1 LQRDQN
7 GEVRKRAAMHCAVT
21 SASVESV
28 LVGIAFAALF
38 TLWWIKKAEWS
49 RHESGSEP
57 GPRIAYADPPTIP
70 PHALR
75 SSEQSTRFRP
85 DIEGLRSLAVVLVLV
100 YHGQFGLLE
109 GGFIGVDVFFVLSG
123 FLITS
128 LLLRE
133 LATTGTVSLSNF
145 WARRA
150 RRLLPASGVV
160 IVVTLIASRFMIDGL
175 SQGDLGRDAIAACL
189 FVANIRFW
197 NVGTD
202 YLSEGLRESPL
213 LHFWSLAVEEQFY
226 LVWPGMLV
234 LLVRFARL
242 SRKALAVVIGVM
254 WLVSFIACVK
264 LTDDSQPWAFFMLP
278 TRAWELL
285 TGAAL
290 ALAGGQV
297 LRSNRHL
304 AGVLGWLGV
313 AMIGLA
319 SVAFSITTSFPGYAA
334 VLPVVG
340 TALVINAGMQPNG
353 PAMVLKAKPL
363 QWIGARSYA
372 IYLWHFPMLVL
383 AAAKWGTSGKID
395 SLPVG
400 TRIALLAGSFLMA
413 ALSYHFVENP
423 VRHSP
428 WLGSTP
434 LRSLVMGAW
443 IGLIGVGGAA
453 LLINNPPTLSAGG
466 EVAAPTLVLETTVS
480 SATVALTTVPGTTD
494 PSATT
499 TSTLPATTTT
509 EAPVVVADASKD
521 NPPALAALIAANL
534 PLLTEAV
541 ATNEVPSNLSPSL
554 NSARNDLPAIYDNQC
569 ILDVGD
575 NSPKQCIY
583 GDANGA
589 TAIVLFGD
597 SHAAEWMP
605 ALHKVASAN
614 GWRLIVHTKKACPHA
629 EIPTAQDPNGND
641 CAVWRRDVID
651 LIAGIKP
658 DLVIMS
664 SYRYKQVG
672 SAAGRDPDV
681 VWQEGVDLTV
691 SKVRALTTHLL
702 LLGDSPTPQDD
713 VPSCLA
719 SNLSSVDS
727 CVSSRENAVRP
738 GRLGVEREV
747 AKKYDADFIPTSDW
761 MCTDTACPV
770 VIGNVLMYRDNS
782 HITATASEF
791 LSPFIETAIES
802 ILG

>member
-1 LQRDQN
+1 MWPVHR
-7 GEVRKRAAMHCAVT
+7 EVT
-21 SASVESV
+21 SAPVESV

-49 RHESGSEP
+49 RHEAGSEP
-57 GPRIAYADPPTIP
+57 GPRIAYSDPPTIP

-75 SSEQSTRFRP
+75 GAAQSSGFRP
-85 DIEGLRSLAVVLVLV
+85 DIEGLRSLAVLLVLV
-100 YHGQFGLLE
+100 YHAQFGIVD

-133 LATTGTVSLSNF
+133 LSTTGTVSLSNF

-150 RRLLPASGVV
+150 RRLLPASGLV
-160 IVVTLIASRFMIDGL
+160 IVVTLIASRFMLDGL

-197 NVGTD
+197 KVGTD

-226 LVWPGMLV
+226 LVWPSLLI

-254 WLVSFIACVK
+254 WVVSFIACVQ
-264 LTDDSQPWAFFMLP
+264 LTNDSQPWAFFMLP

-297 LRSNRHL
+297 LRANRQL
-304 AGVLGWLGV
+304 AGVLGWVGV
-313 AMIGLA
+313 AIIGAVSLL
-319 SVAFSITTSFPGYAA
+319 FSITTSFPGYAA
-334 VLPVVG
+334 LLPVVA
-340 TALVINAGMQPNG
+340 TALVINAGMSPNG

-383 AAAKWGTSGKID
+383 AAAKWGTSGQID

-400 TRIALLAGSFLMA
+400 TRVGLLAGSFAMA

-423 VRHSP
+423 VRHSRS
-428 WLGSTP
+428 LGAMP

-443 IGLIGVGGAA
+443 IGLIGIGGAA

-466 EVAAPTLVLETTVS
+466 EVAAPTLVVETTVPGNS
-480 SATVALTTVPGTTD
+480 VITTTVPGTTD
-494 PSATT
+494 PNGTIDPNGTA

-509 EAPVVVADASKD
+509 EPRVAVADASKD
-521 NPPALAALIAANL
+521 NPAALAALIADNL
-534 PLLTEAV
+534 PVLTDAV
-541 ATNEVPSNLSPSL
+541 GTSKVPSNLSPSL
-554 NSARNDLPAIYDNQC
+554 KNARNDLPAIYDNKC

-589 TAIVLFGD
+589 TTIVLFGD

-605 ALHKVASAN
+605 ALNKVASVN
-614 GWRLIVHTKKACPHA
+614 GWRLIVHTKKACPDA

-641 CAVWRRDVID
+641 CAAWRRDVID
-651 LIAGIKP
+651 LIAGIHP

-672 SAAGRDPDV
+672 SSSGRDPDA
-681 VWQEGVDLTV
+681 VWQEGIDLTV
-691 SKVRALTTHLL
+691 SKVRPLTTHLL

-713 VPSCLA
+713 IPSCLA
-719 SNLSSVDS
+719 GNLSSVGQ
-727 CVSSRENAVRP
+727 CMSSRDNAVRP
-738 GRLGVEREV
+738 GRLAVERAV
-747 AKKYDADFIPTSDW
+747 AQKYDADFIPTSDW
-761 MCTDTACPV
+761 ICTDSACPV

-791 LSPFIETAIES
+791 LSPFIEAAVKS

>member
-1 LQRDQN
+1 MH
-7 GEVRKRAAMHCAVT
+7 RAVA
-21 SASVESV
+21 SATVESV

-38 TLWWIKKAEWS
+38 TVWWVKKAEWS
-49 RHESGSEP
+49 RHETGTEP
-57 GPRIAYADPPTIP
+57 GPHIAYADPPTIP

-75 SSEQSTRFRP
+75 GAEQSTTFRP
-85 DIEGLRSLAVVLVLV
+85 DVEGLRSLAVLLVLV
-100 YHGQFGLLE
+100 YHGQFGILN

-133 LATTGTVSLSNF
+133 LGTTGTVSLSNF

-150 RRLLPASGVV
+150 RRLLPASGLV
-160 IVVTLIASRFMIDGL
+160 IVVTLIASRFMLDGL
-175 SQGDLGRDAIAACL
+175 SQSDLARDAIAACL

-197 NVGTD
+197 KVGTD

-226 LVWPGMLV
+226 LVWPGLLV

-242 SRKALAVVIGVM
+242 SRNALAAVIGVM

-264 LTDDSQPWAFFMLP
+264 LTNDSQPWAFFMLP

-297 LRSNRHL
+297 LRSNRQL
-304 AGVLGWLGV
+304 AGLLGWVGV
-313 AMIGLA
+313 AVIGA
-319 SVAFSITTSFPGYAA
+319 VSVAFSITTSFPGYAA
-334 VLPVVG
+334 LLPVVA
-340 TALVINAGMQPNG
+340 TALVINAGMLPNG
-353 PAMVLKAKPL
+353 PAMILKAKPL

-400 TRIALLAGSFLMA
+400 TRVALLAGSFGLA
-413 ALSYHFVENP
+413 AISFRFVENP
-423 VRHSP
+423 VRHSRP
-428 WLGSTP
+428 LGALP

-443 IGLIGVGGAA
+443 IALIGIGGAA
-453 LLINNPPTLSAGG
+453 LLINNPPSLSAGG
-466 EVAAPTLVLETTVS
+466 EVAAPTLVVETTLPHETVPPT
-480 SATVALTTVPGTTD
+480 TVAGATDPGVTTTLPGTT
-494 PSATT
+494 TT
-499 TSTLPATTTT
+499 LARV
-509 EAPVVVADASKD
+509 AVADASKD
-521 NPPALAALIAANL
+521 NPPALAAMIAANL
-534 PLLTEAV
+534 PILTEAV
-541 ATNEVPSNLSPSL
+541 GTSKVPSNLSPSL
-554 NSARNDLPAIYDNQC
+554 NGARKDLPAIYDNKC

-589 TAIVLFGD
+589 TTIVLFGD

-614 GWRLIVHTKKACPHA
+614 GWRLIVHTKKACPDA
-629 EIPTAQDPNGND
+629 EIPTDKDPNGND
-641 CAVWRRDVID
+641 CVVWRRDVID
-651 LIAGIKP
+651 LIAGIHP

-664 SYRYKQVG
+664 SFRYKQVG
-672 SAAGRDPDV
+672 AAAGRNPDV
-681 VWQEGVDLTV
+681 VWQEGLDLTV
-691 SKVRALTTHLL
+691 SKVRPLTTHLM
-702 LLGDSPTPQDD
+702 LLGDSATPQEDIPTC
-713 VPSCLA
+713 VA
-719 SNLSSVDS
+719 SNLSSVS
-727 CVSSRENAVRP
+727 RCMSSRDNAVRP
-738 GRLGVEREV
+738 GRLAVEREV
-747 AKKYDADFIPTSDW
+747 ALKYDADFIPTSDW

-770 VIGNVLMYRDNS
+770 VVGNVLMYRDSS

-791 LSPFIETAIES
+791 LSPFIETAVKS
-802 ILG
+802 VLG

>member
-1 LQRDQN
+1 
-7 GEVRKRAAMHCAVT
+7 
-21 SASVESV
+21 VESV

-49 RHESGSEP
+49 RHETGCDP
-57 GPRIAYADPPTIP
+57 GPRITYSEPPTIP

-75 SSEQSTRFRP
+75 GADHSAGFRP
-85 DIEGLRSLAVVLVLV
+85 DIEGLRSLAVLLVLV
-100 YHGQFGLLE
+100 YHGQFGIID

-123 FLITS
+123 FLITA

-133 LATTGTVSLSNF
+133 LSTTGTVSLSNF

-150 RRLLPASGVV
+150 RRLLPASGLV
-160 IVVTLIASRFMIDGL
+160 IIATLVGSRFLLDGL
-175 SQGDLGRDAIAACL
+175 SQGDLGRDAVAACL

-197 NVGTD
+197 KVGTD

-213 LHFWSLAVEEQFY
+213 LHFWTLAVEEQFY
-226 LVWPGMLV
+226 LVWPGLLIV
-234 LLVRFARL
+234 LVRFARL
-242 SRKALAVVIGVM
+242 SRKALGVVIGVM
-254 WLVSFIACVK
+254 WVVSFIACVK
-264 LTDDSQPWAFFMLP
+264 LTHDSQPWAFFMLP

-290 ALAGGQV
+290 ALVGGQV

-304 AGVLGWLGV
+304 AGVLGWVGV
-313 AMIGLA
+313 AMIGVA
-319 SVAFSITTSFPGYAA
+319 SLVFSTTTSFPGYAA
-334 VLPVVG
+334 LLPVVG
-340 TALVINAGMQPNG
+340 TALVVNAGMVPNG
-353 PAMVLKAKPL
+353 PGLILQAKPL

-383 AAAKWGTSGKID
+383 AAAKWGTNGSID

-400 TRIALLAGSFLMA
+400 TRVGLLVGSFALA
-413 ALSYHFVENP
+413 ALSFHFVENP
-423 VRHSP
+423 VRHSRS
-428 WLGSTP
+428 LGAMP

-443 IGLIGVGGAA
+443 IGLIGIGGAA

-466 EVAAPTLVLETTVS
+466 EVAAPTLVVETT
-480 SATVALTTVPGTTD
+480 APGETIAPTGAPTTTD
-494 PSATT
+494 PSGPIATLDPNV
-499 TSTLPATTTT
+499 TSTSSMPATTTT
-509 EAPVVVADASKD
+509 EERIAVADASKD
-521 NPPALAALIAANL
+521 NPPALAALITANL
-534 PLLTEAV
+534 PVLHEAV
-541 ATNEVPSNLSPSL
+541 ATSKVPSNLSPSL
-554 NSARNDLPAIYDNQC
+554 KSARNDLPAIYDNKC

-589 TAIVLFGD
+589 TTIVLFGD

-614 GWRLIVHTKKACPHA
+614 GWRLIVHTKKACPDA

-651 LIAGIKP
+651 LIAGIHP

-672 SAAGRDPDV
+672 SASGRDPDV
-681 VWQEGVDLTV
+681 VWQEGIDLTV
-691 SKVRALTTHLL
+691 SKVRPLTTHLL

-713 VPSCLA
+713 IPSCLA
-719 SNLSSVDS
+719 GNLSNVSR
-727 CVSSRENAVRP
+727 CMSSRDNAVRP
-738 GRLGVEREV
+738 GRLAVERGV
-747 AKKYDADFIPTSDW
+747 AQKYDADFIPTSDW
-761 MCTDTACPV
+761 ICTDTACPV

-791 LSPFIETAIES
+791 LAPFIEAAVTS

>member
-1 LQRDQN
+1 MR
-7 GEVRKRAAMHCAVT
+7 RAVT

-49 RHESGSEP
+49 RHETGSDP
-57 GPRIAYADPPTIP
+57 GPRIAFADPPTIP

-75 SSEQSTRFRP
+75 GSEQSTRFRP

-100 YHGQFGLLE
+100 YHGQFGVLE

-133 LATTGTVSLSNF
+133 LAATGTVSLADF

-150 RRLLPASGVV
+150 RRLLPASGLV
-160 IVVTLIASRFMIDGL
+160 IVVTLIASRFMLDGL

-226 LVWPGMLV
+226 LVWPGLLV

-242 SRKALAVVIGVM
+242 SRKALTGVIGAM
-254 WLVSFIACVK
+254 WLVSFIACVN
-264 LTDDSQPWAFFMLP
+264 LTNDSQPWAFFMLP

-304 AGVLGWLGV
+304 AGVLGWVGV
-313 AMIGLA
+313 AMIGVA
-319 SVAFSITTSFPGYAA
+319 SAAFSITTSFPGYTAL
-334 VLPVVG
+334 LPVVG

-383 AAAKWGTSGKID
+383 AAAKWGTGGKID

-400 TRIALLAGSFLMA
+400 TRIALLAGSFGMA
-413 ALSYHFVENP
+413 ALSYHFLENP

-428 WLGSTP
+428 WLGSMP

-443 IGLIGVGGAA
+443 IGLIGIGGAA
-453 LLINNPPTLSAGG
+453 LLVNNPPTLSAGG
-466 EVAAPTLVLETTVS
+466 EVAAPTLAVET
-480 SATVALTTVPGTTD
+480 SAPGDTLAPTTVPGTTNPND
-494 PSATT
+494 TT
-499 TSTLPATTTT
+499 TTLNGTTTTLPATTTT
-509 EAPVVVADASKD
+509 GAPVVVADASKD

-534 PLLTEAV
+534 SVLTEAV
-541 ATNEVPSNLSPSL
+541 GASKVPSNLSPSL
-554 NSARNDLPAIYDNQC
+554 NSARNDLPAIYANKC

-589 TAIVLFGD
+589 TTIVLFGD

-605 ALHKVASAN
+605 ALDKVASAN
-614 GWRLIVHTKKACPHA
+614 GWRLIVHTKKACPDA

-641 CAVWRRDVID
+641 CAVWRREVID
-651 LIAGIKP
+651 LIAGIEP

-672 SAAGRDPDV
+672 SASGRDPDV
-681 VWQEGVDLTV
+681 VWQEGIDLTV
-691 SKVRALTTHLL
+691 SKVRPLTTHLL

-713 VPSCLA
+713 IPSCLA
-719 SNLSSVDS
+719 SNLSSVAS
-727 CVSSRENAVRP
+727 CMSSRGDAVRP
-738 GRLGVEREV
+738 GRLAVEREV
-747 AKKYDADFIPTSDW
+747 AQKYDANFIPTSDW
-761 MCTDTACPV
+761 ICTDTACPV

-791 LSPFIETAIES
+791 LSPFIEAAVKS